1 METLPRRNEL
11 ELANRR
17 EIARLLGVSCR
28 TVDSLCA
35 QGLPHLLLGTRTARF
50 NPAEVLAWCQ
60 RERGVRRNGTRR
72 SVATNTK

>member
-1 METLPRRNEL
+1 MDILPPKSEL
-11 ELANRR
+11 GLVNRR
-17 EIARLLGVSCR
+17 EIARLLRVSCR

-60 RERGVRRNGTRR
+60 RERGVRRKGTRR
-72 SVATNTK
+72 TVATITK

>member
-1 METLPRRNEL
+1 METLPRRNES

-50 NPAEVLAWCQ
+50 NPVEVLAWCR
-60 RERGVRRNGTRR
+60 RERGVQRMGKRKGN
-72 SVATNTK
+72 AE